1 LETVGLTTPGGI
13 GPQDQLTVVKN
24 SKLDGETMINETD
37 WINLP
42 VGENLMDH
50 PNVRLPLDVTEQ
62 S

>member
-1 LETVGLTTPGGI
+1 MAGLKIPGGI

-50 PNVRLPLDVTEQ
+50 PNVSLPLDVTEQ